1 MTYKANHKR
10 YNEMQYRN
18 CGSSGLKLPLISLG
32 LWHNF
37 GGKTIN
43 PESKKVLFK
52 AFDLGITHF
61 DLANNYGPP
70 YGSAETNFGKVMKS
84 DLKKYRDELIISSK
98 AGYDMWEGPY
108 GEWGSKKHIVA
119 SCDQSLKRMCVDYFD
134 IFYSHRFDPNT
145 PLEETADAL
154 ESIYR
159 SGKAQYIGVSSYSS
173 KKTNQMFEILKSRN
187 IKILIH
193 QPSYSLINR
202 WIEKDLTKTLL
213 KKGIGCIAFSPLA
226 QGMLSEKYLKGIPKI
241 SRANQKITSLDKS
254 LITKKN
260 IKMINELNSIAKKR
274 GQSLSQMAL
283 AWTLNNKAVTSAL
296 IGVRNLKQLK
306 ENVESLKNLNFSKKN
321 YHQLTKKLKMVEL
334 IYGFHLALINYSII
348 LKSDLYLSVIVRPN
362 PGLLSSKSINP
373 FSGTG
378 SPSKI

>member
-1 MTYKANHKR
+1 MSYKANDKR
-10 YNEMQYRN
+10 YNDMEYRK

-70 YGSAETNFGKVMKS
+70 YGSAEANFGKIMKN
-84 DLKKYRDELIISSK
+84 DLNKYRDELIISSK
-98 AGYDMWEGPY
+98 AGYDMWSGPY
-108 GEWGSKKHIVA
+108 GEWGSKKHVIA
-119 SCDQSLKRMCVDYFD
+119 SCDQSLKRMGLEYVD

-159 SGKAQYIGVSSYSS
+159 SGKAQYIGISSYSAKQT
-173 KKTNQMFEILKSRN
+173 KKMFEILISRN

-193 QPSYSLINR
+193 QPSFSLINR

-213 KKGIGCIAFSPLA
+213 NKGIGCIAFSPLA

-241 SRANQKITSLDKS
+241 SRANQKITSLDKK
-254 LITKKN
+254 LITNKN
-260 IKMINELNSIAKKR
+260 IKMIKELNILAKKR
-274 GQSLSQMAL
+274 GQSLSQMAI
-283 AWTLNNKAVTSAL
+283 AWALNNKAVTSAL
-296 IGVRNLKQLK
+296 IGVRNLKQLR
-306 ENVESLKNLNFSKKN
+306 ENVDSLNKLNFTKN
-321 YHQLTKKLKMVEL
+321 EL
-334 IYGFHLALINYSII
+334 SLINNKAKDGGIN
-348 LKSDLYLSVIVRPN
+348 LWLA
-362 PGLLSSKSINP
+362 SSSH
-373 FSGTG
+373 
-378 SPSKI
+378 

>member
-1 MTYKANHKR
+1 MTYLASTSR
-10 YNEMQYRN
+10 YKKMIYRN
-18 CGSSGLKLPLISLG
+18 CGNSGLKLPLISLG

-43 PESKKVLFK
+43 SESKKILFK

-70 YGSAETNFGKVMKS
+70 YGSAETNFGKVMKG

-108 GEWGSKKHIVA
+108 GEWGSKKHVIA
-119 SCDQSLKRMCVDYFD
+119 SCDQSLKRMNLDYVD

-159 SGKAQYIGVSSYSS
+159 SGKAQYIGISSYSS
-173 KKTNQMFEILKSRN
+173 IQTKKMYDILNSRN

-193 QPSYSLINR
+193 QPSYSLINK

-213 KKGIGCIAFSPLA
+213 DKGIGCIAFSPLA

-241 SRANQKITSLDKS
+241 SRANQKITSLNKK
-254 LITKKN
+254 LITNKN
-260 IKMINELNSIAKKR
+260 VEMIKELNIIAKKR
-274 GQSLSQMAL
+274 GQSLSQMSI
-283 AWTLNNKAVTSAL
+283 AWVLNNKTVTSAL

-306 ENVESLKNLNFSKKN
+306 ENVDSLKKLDFSKN
-321 YHQLTKKLKMVEL
+321 EL
-334 IYGFHLALINYSII
+334 SLINKKAKDGGIN
-348 LKSDLYLSVIVRPN
+348 LWLA
-362 PGLLSSKSINP
+362 SSSH
-373 FSGTG
+373 
-378 SPSKI
+378 

>member
-1 MTYKANHKR
+1 MTYKAFEKR
-10 YNEMQYRN
+10 YSEMEYRK
-18 CGSSGLKLPLISLG
+18 CGASGLKLPLISLG

-70 YGSAETNFGKVMKS
+70 YGSAEANFGKIMKR

-98 AGYDMWEGPY
+98 AGYDMWDGPY
-108 GEWGSKKHIVA
+108 GEWGSKKHVIA
-119 SCDQSLKRMCVDYFD
+119 SCDQSLKRMNLDYVD

-159 SGKAQYIGVSSYSS
+159 SGKAQYIGISSYSAKQT
-173 KKTNQMFEILKSRN
+173 KKMYEILNSRN

-202 WIEKDLTKTLL
+202 WIEKDLTKTLIN
-213 KKGIGCIAFSPLA
+213 KGIGCIAFSPLA
-226 QGMLSEKYLKGIPKI
+226 QGMLSDKYLKGIPKV
-241 SRANQKITSLDKS
+241 SRANQKITSLDKK
-254 LITKKN
+254 LITSRN
-260 IKMINELNSIAKKR
+260 ITMIKDLNVIAKKR
-274 GQSLSQMAL
+274 GQSLSQMSI
-283 AWTLNNKAVTSAL
+283 AWVLNNKAVTSAL

-306 ENVESLKNLNFSKKN
+306 ENVDTLKRLDFTNN
-321 YHQLTKKLKMVEL
+321 EL
-334 IYGFHLALINYSII
+334 SLINKKAKDGNIN
-348 LKSDLYLSVIVRPN
+348 LWLA
-362 PGLLSSKSINP
+362 SSSH
-373 FSGTG
+373 
-378 SPSKI
+378 

>member
-1 MTYKANHKR
+1 MTFKALDKR
-10 YNEMQYRN
+10 YSEMEYRK
-18 CGSSGLKLPLISLG
+18 CGASGLKLPLISLG

-70 YGSAETNFGKVMKS
+70 YGSAEANFGKIMKR

-98 AGYDMWEGPY
+98 AGYDMWDGPY
-108 GEWGSKKHIVA
+108 GEWGSKKHVIA
-119 SCDQSLKRMCVDYFD
+119 SCDQSLKRMNLDYVD

-159 SGKAQYIGVSSYSS
+159 SGKAQYIGISSYSAKQT
-173 KKTNQMFEILKSRN
+173 KKMYEILNSRN

-202 WIEKDLTKTLL
+202 WIEKDLTKTLIN
-213 KKGIGCIAFSPLA
+213 KGIGCIAFSPLA
-226 QGMLSEKYLKGIPKI
+226 QGMLSDKYLKGIPKV
-241 SRANQKITSLDKS
+241 SRANQKITSLDKK
-254 LITKKN
+254 LITSRN
-260 IKMINELNSIAKKR
+260 ITMIKDLNIIAKKR
-274 GQSLSQMAL
+274 GQSLSQMSI
-283 AWTLNNKAVTSAL
+283 AWILNNKAVTSAL

-306 ENVESLKNLNFSKKN
+306 ENVDTLKRLDFTNN
-321 YHQLTKKLKMVEL
+321 EL
-334 IYGFHLALINYSII
+334 SLINKKAKDGNIN
-348 LKSDLYLSVIVRPN
+348 LWLA
-362 PGLLSSKSINP
+362 SSSH
-373 FSGTG
+373 
-378 SPSKI
+378 

>member
-1 MTYKANHKR
+1 MTYKAFEKR
-10 YNEMQYRN
+10 YSEMEYRK

-70 YGSAETNFGKVMKS
+70 YGSAEANFGKIMKR

-98 AGYDMWEGPY
+98 AGYDMWDGPY
-108 GEWGSKKHIVA
+108 GEWGSKKHVIA
-119 SCDQSLKRMCVDYFD
+119 SCDQSLKRMNLDYVD

-159 SGKAQYIGVSSYSS
+159 SGKAQYIGISSYSAKQT
-173 KKTNQMFEILKSRN
+173 KKMYEILNSRN

-202 WIEKDLTKTLL
+202 WIEKDLTKTLIN
-213 KKGIGCIAFSPLA
+213 KGIGCIAFSPLA
-226 QGMLSEKYLKGIPKI
+226 QGMLSDKYLKGIPKV
-241 SRANQKITSLDKS
+241 SRANQKITSLDKK
-254 LITKKN
+254 LITSRN
-260 IKMINELNSIAKKR
+260 ITMIKELNIIAKKR
-274 GQSLSQMAL
+274 GQSLSQMSI
-283 AWTLNNKAVTSAL
+283 AWVLNNKAVTSAL

-306 ENVESLKNLNFSKKN
+306 ENVDTLKRLDFTNN
-321 YHQLTKKLKMVEL
+321 EL
-334 IYGFHLALINYSII
+334 SLINKKAKDGNIN
-348 LKSDLYLSVIVRPN
+348 LWLA
-362 PGLLSSKSINP
+362 SSSH
-373 FSGTG
+373 
-378 SPSKI
+378 

>member
-1 MTYKANHKR
+1 MK
-10 YNEMQYRN
+10 YRN

-43 PESKKVLFK
+43 VESKKVLFK

-70 YGSAETNFGKVMKS
+70 YGSAETNFGKIMKR
-84 DLKKYRDELIISSK
+84 DLKNYRDELLISSK
-98 AGYDMWEGPY
+98 AGYDMWDGPY
-108 GEWGSKKHIVA
+108 GEWGSKKHIIA
-119 SCDQSLKRMCVDYFD
+119 SCDQSLKRMNLDYVD

-159 SGKAQYIGVSSYSS
+159 SGKAQYIGISSYSS
-173 KKTNQMFEILKSRN
+173 KQTKKMYEILKSRN

-213 KKGIGCIAFSPLA
+213 NKGIGCIAFSPLA
-226 QGMLSEKYLKGIPKI
+226 QGMLSEKYLKGIPKV
-241 SRANQKITSLDKS
+241 SRANQKITSLLKN
-254 LITKKN
+254 LISAKN
-260 IKMINELNSIAKKR
+260 IKTMKDLNIIAKKR
-274 GQSLSQMAL
+274 GQSLAQMSL
-283 AWTLNNKAVTSAL
+283 AWVLNNKAVTSAL
-296 IGVRNLKQLK
+296 IGVRNLKQLN
-306 ENVESLKNLNFSKKN
+306 ENVASLNNLDFTKSELTLISKKAREGN
-321 YHQLTKKLKMVEL
+321 INLW
-334 IYGFHLALINYSII
+334 LA
-348 LKSDLYLSVIVRPN
+348 
-362 PGLLSSKSINP
+362 SSNH
-373 FSGTG
+373 
-378 SPSKI
+378 